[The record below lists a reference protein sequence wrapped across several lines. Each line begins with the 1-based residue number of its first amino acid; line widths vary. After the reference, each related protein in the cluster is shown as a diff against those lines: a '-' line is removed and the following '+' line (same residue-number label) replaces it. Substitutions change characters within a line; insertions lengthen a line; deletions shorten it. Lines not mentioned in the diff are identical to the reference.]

1 MPRRKS
7 LIHNALLASTVLA
20 TPAVAADVT
29 PERLVNADK
38 EPQN

>member
-1 MPRRKS
+1 
-7 LIHNALLASTVLA
+7 LLQNALFAAAVLA

-38 EPQN
+38 SRRTG